1 MYKMY
6 LGCLFML
13 GGYYFRKP
21 IVYNGIYTWVI
32 MEEYFNSFKNKY
44 FRNKLN
50 VYEYKDKSIIE
61 VFDKNF
67 MYRKCFLKSKEN
79 QEYPENQENHEYND
93 IVFNTNL
100 FISVLLFPDKREEE
114 NIDLTKELNLFVN
127 KNTKLNI
134 NYDFTTILNEF
145 LNLNLNIDREQIYWN
160 IMDNSMNEYNGNNI
174 LLDIDNNCKIN
185 NFTLKDTF

>member
-93 IVFNTNL
+93 IVFNTNISGSQTSTFSFNVKLFNSETIELTNAKLPFIFQFAATIARL
-100 FISVLLFPDKREEE
+100 FIFHS
-114 NIDLTKELNLFVN
+114 
-127 KNTKLNI
+127 
-134 NYDFTTILNEF
+134 
-145 LNLNLNIDREQIYWN
+145 
-160 IMDNSMNEYNGNNI
+160 
-174 LLDIDNNCKIN
+174 
-185 NFTLKDTF
+185 